1 MRNYSFFIIGTAIGG
16 AHIYE
21 SAFIQVKANCNKDVI
36 SINPKMPSINEE
48 HSNKYKLVN

>member
-21 SAFIQVKANCNKDVI
+21 SAFIQVKANCKKDVI
-36 SINPKMPSINEE
+36 SINLNMQSINEE
-48 HSNKYKLVN
+48 YSNKYKLVN